1 MLKNIRIDYK
11 QSEIDN
17 DIATLK
23 KKYQGTTDSNGHYHE
38 GASTLISRAKS
49 ETSVLKRKGSPTIN
63 EDGSLSY
70 KEVKETYT
78 DKDGKKKFVLRRVQR
93 WLKLRMPENYHPAPH
108 RKKRMQ
114 NMQIL

>member
-1 MLKNIRIDYK
+1 M
-11 QSEIDN
+11 
-17 DIATLK
+17 K

-78 DKDGKKKFVLRRVQR
+78 DKDGKIKIRTQKSTKMAEVKDARELSSGTPQEEAYA
-93 WLKLRMPENYHPAPH
+93 KYANSM
-108 RKKRMQ
+108 
-114 NMQIL
+114 